1 MRPLPVHVEDGGEV
15 LRVLVKEVLRDLA
28 RHELLAELQHLVI
41 IIVVIRLLLLL
52 LLKHLVHTVRP
63 HELAQ
68 PGGGESEGNNKIL
81 AIPELINTGS
91 VSIKD
96 EEISN

>member
-41 IIVVIRLLLLL
+41 VIVVII
-52 LLKHLVHTVRP
+52 VI
-63 HELAQ
+63 
-68 PGGGESEGNNKIL
+68 IL
-81 AIPELINTGS
+81 APAPCPHCS
-91 VSIKD
+91 PS
-96 EEISN
+96 